1 MIGSVYLRNPKASF
15 FIGDA
20 NLMDAGLF
28 DRYELQCNI
37 PCSVCRRQDGLL
49 RECPICGTP
58 ANECGWP
65 ACKCGCMTVTCG
77 HRADRMVS
85 GIAIPKVLAITL
97 AITDIQEDII

>member
-1 MIGSVYLRNPKASF
+1 MIGDLYIRNPAESF
-15 FIGDA
+15 FCLPGA
-20 NLMDAGLF
+20 EKY

-37 PCSVCRRQDGLL
+37 LCYMCKRQDGLL

-85 GIAIPKVLAITL
+85 GIAIPKMLAGMISE
-97 AITDIQEDII
+97 EDIV